1 MKKPQKVDKLAQ
13 QNIDRLCADVGFS
26 IPQIDLDKSKQ
37 ENVIQ
42 KALGVL
48 SHDGVFAYLVWIESK
63 SGEIRWNRNKR
74 TFTRLDDDE
83 KSNRYILL
91 KSIALLNNVIQLSP
105 SVLKD
110 LQDKEFEKKVFNGDV
125 EKNPDGAW
133 DQIRDKFRQELT
145 KPNGIL
151 EDIHQMFLVKQLF
164 ERMLTYALY
173 RAKSLPKK

>member
-1 MKKPQKVDKLAQ
+1 MDKLAQ

-37 ENVIQ
+37 KNVIQ
-42 KALGVL
+42 KALSVL
-48 SHDGVFAYLVWIESK
+48 SHDGIFAYLVWIESK
-63 SGEIRWNRNKR
+63 SGKIGWDKSKR
-74 TFTRLDDDE
+74 TLTRLNDDE
-83 KSNRYILL
+83 KSSRYILL
-91 KSIALLNNVIQLSP
+91 KSLVLLNNVIRLSP

-125 EKNPDGAW
+125 EENPDRAW

-173 RAKSLPKK
+173 RAKSLPEKSETR